1 MSRRPGWLV
10 DQLPP
15 AMVDEDFFRRFVT
28 IFEEQA
34 DTLQAHGDNLDVLAD
49 TRLTPAEML
58 PWLAS
63 WIGVRAL
70 DGAAGVAS
78 SGVASGGHAGDPSSG
93 NDATGL
99 AGAGVDA
106 AGVDAAGEARQRA
119 LLEAWAATL
128 MTRGTPGAL
137 RTVLTALCGPGV
149 VVREG
154 GGVFAEGAC
163 PADTAWLEVELPSA
177 GGLDARSL
185 LGLVL
190 DEIPAHVRA
199 TVRVAG
205 DQIYP
210 AVTAD
215 LLEGVR

>member
-34 DTLQAHGDNLDVLAD
+34 GTLQAHGDNLDVLAD
-49 TRLTPAEML
+49 TRLTPAAML

-70 DGAAGVAS
+70 DGAAG
-78 SGVASGGHAGDPSSG
+78 D
-93 NDATGL
+93 
-99 AGAGVDA
+99 
-106 AGVDAAGEARQRA
+106 EARQRA
-119 LLEAWAATL
+119 LLEAWSATL
-128 MTRGTPGAL
+128 MTRGTPAAL

-149 VVREG
+149 QVREG

-163 PADTAWLEVELPSA
+163 PLDTAWLEVDVPSD
-177 GGLDARSL
+177 GGLDERSL
-185 LGLVL
+185 LALVL
-190 DEIPAHVRA
+190 DEVPAHVRA

-205 DQIYP
+205 TQIHP
-210 AVTAD
+210 APVAD
-215 LLEGVR
+215 VPEGAR

>member
-34 DTLQAHGDNLDVLAD
+34 ATLQAHGDNLDVLAD

-70 DGAAGVAS
+70 DGA
-78 SGVASGGHAGDPSSG
+78 
-93 NDATGL
+93 TGS
-99 AGAGVDA
+99 DA
-106 AGVDAAGEARQRA
+106 ATAEAGEARQRA

-128 MTRGTPGAL
+128 QARGTSGAL
-137 RTVLTALCGPGV
+137 RSVLTALCGPGV

-154 GGVFAEGAC
+154 GGVFSEGTC
-163 PADTAWLEVELPSA
+163 PSDTAWLEVDLPTA
-177 GGLDARSL
+177 GGLDPRSL
-185 LGLVL
+185 LALVL
-190 DEIPAHVRA
+190 DEIPAHVRV

-215 LLEGVR
+215 LLEGAR

>member
-70 DGAAGVAS
+70 DG
-78 SGVASGGHAGDPSSG
+78 
-93 NDATGL
+93 
-99 AGAGVDA
+99 GAGVSSGSDA
-106 AGVDAAGEARQRA
+106 RDVAGDGGSPEVPGEASQRA
-119 LLEAWAATL
+119 LLEAWSATL
-128 MTRGTPGAL
+128 MSRGTPGAL

-163 PADTAWLEVELPSA
+163 PADTAWLEVELPST
-177 GGLDARSL
+177 GGLDPRSL

-210 AVTAD
+210 AVTVD

>member
-1 MSRRPGWLV
+1 MNRRPGWLV

-34 DTLQAHGDNLDVLAD
+34 GTLQAHGDNLDVLAD

-70 DGAAGVAS
+70 DGAAGSDEV
-78 SGVASGGHAGDPSSG
+78 
-93 NDATGL
+93 
-99 AGAGVDA
+99 
-106 AGVDAAGEARQRA
+106 RQRA

-128 MTRGTPGAL
+128 QARGTPGAL

-154 GGVFAEGAC
+154 GGVFAEGTC
-163 PADTAWLEVELPSA
+163 PTDTAWLEVDLPSD
-177 GGLDARSL
+177 GGLDPRSL

-190 DEIPAHVRA
+190 DEMPAHVRA

-215 LLEGVR
+215 LLEGAR